1 MTKLLFLGGYL
12 KTFKDCLAS
21 YVTLQN
27 YSLKSWEEVVRTEAT
42 LPALC
47 RVLSASRQVGAW
59 NLFPN
64 LSGEAVVGT
73 DSWQPAFSCWVSP
86 LSIRHL

>member
-1 MTKLLFLGGYL
+1 MLGAGG
-12 KTFKDCLAS
+12 
-21 YVTLQN
+21 
-27 YSLKSWEEVVRTEAT
+27 WGEGMRTEAT

-47 RVLSASRQVGAW
+47 RVLSASRHVGAW

-73 DSWQPAFSCWVSP
+73 DSWQPAFSCWV
-86 LSIRHL
+86 LSVWHL